1 MSSPRP
7 NWLFLP
13 ALLAAALSL
22 SACIGGST
30 PPSQFYMLEP
40 MKMAGGGP
48 AGASEKQAVAL
59 APVRIPEYL
68 DRPQIVTATA
78 KNAYAVNELNRWA
91 ERLDDN
97 IARVLAQNLSALTA
111 AELVLPNA
119 SGRAAQQAKL
129 RVSVNILEFHAD
141 PQGQAGL
148 VAQWSITRGEAILVT
163 RQTRYRELAPPK
175 DYTAMVGALN
185 ECLNRLSRDL
195 AEALRPLLE

>member
-22 SACIGGST
+22 AACIGGST

-40 MKMAGGGP
+40 MKTVGG
-48 AGASEKQAVAL
+48 ADASARPTVAL

-78 KNAYAVNELNRWA
+78 KNAYSVNELNRWA

-148 VAQWSITRGEAILVT
+148 AAQWSITRGEAILVT
-163 RQTRYRELAPPK
+163 RQTRYREPAPPK

-195 AEALRPLLE
+195 AGALSPLLE